1 MDENDAC
8 GASVL
13 PALLRSAFPTENVA
27 AGLSG
32 TAAQV
37 VHCTNP
43 EAIVCIILSVGSGN
57 GNSKLDCKVFSSWT
71 LEPTCLG
78 LDPGYTTI

>member
-37 VHCTNP
+37 VHCTVP
-43 EAIVCIILSVGSGN
+43 S
-57 GNSKLDCKVFSSWT
+57 
-71 LEPTCLG
+71 
-78 LDPGYTTI
+78 